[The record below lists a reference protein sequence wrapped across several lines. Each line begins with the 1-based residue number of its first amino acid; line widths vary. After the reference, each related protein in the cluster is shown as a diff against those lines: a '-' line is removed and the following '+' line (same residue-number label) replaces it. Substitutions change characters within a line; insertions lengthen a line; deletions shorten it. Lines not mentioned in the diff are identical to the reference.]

1 MRLHAVLAASA
12 FALALLVARAVLT
25 GRADFVFLA
34 WNLFL
39 ALVPVALAWP
49 SRDREPRRDA
59 HDGSDP
65 RATAPATTFEE
76 AREAFQVPRTPEALR
91 VLRRI
96 ARSARA
102 LAWWLFFPNSA
113 YLVTD
118 LVHLRPRA
126 MPYWFDVGLFAA
138 FALAGLAASTYSL
151 ERMRAHVPERLRVV
165 FVLGVAASA
174 GFAIWVGRF
183 LRFNSWDALLAPWRT
198 LVTIGEHAAHRPA
211 QALGVTLL
219 FGGLL
224 LVAHAAIVRGRYESL
239 DGRDRH
245 DRHPW
250 THGA

>member
-12 FALALLVARAVLT
+12 FALALLVARASLT

-49 SRDREPRRDA
+49 PPSSTPPRSPIPTTDATSRAAAAMRRA
-59 HDGSDP
+59 M
-65 RATAPATTFEE
+65 
-76 AREAFQVPRTPEALR
+76 
-91 VLRRI
+91 
-96 ARSARA
+96 
-102 LAWWLFFPNSA
+102 LASRGVVWWLFFPNSA

-138 FALAGLAASTYSL
+138 FAIAGLAASAYSL
-151 ERMRAHVPERLRVV
+151 ERMRAHVPSRYRVP
-165 FVLGVAASA
+165 FVLAVAGSA

-183 LRFNSWDALLAPWRT
+183 LRFNSWDALLQPWRT
-198 LVTIGEHAAHRPA
+198 LVTIGEHAAARPA
-211 QALGVTLL
+211 QALGVTVM

-224 LVAHAAIVRGRYESL
+224 LVAHAAVLRDGGARV
-239 DGRDRH
+239 DGRI
-245 DRHPW
+245 
-250 THGA
+250 